1 MELDLKKVFY
11 VIVAIGMIGVMA
23 LCLVQ
28 PISKKIQEQKT
39 QIDLG
44 QITLAASRYATTDI
58 AMDKAEGMVTKVNIK
73 RAVETK

>member
-39 QIDLG
+39 QI
-44 QITLAASRYATTDI
+44 
-58 AMDKAEGMVTKVNIK
+58 EGVDFNAGVP
-73 RAVETK
+73 APEEP